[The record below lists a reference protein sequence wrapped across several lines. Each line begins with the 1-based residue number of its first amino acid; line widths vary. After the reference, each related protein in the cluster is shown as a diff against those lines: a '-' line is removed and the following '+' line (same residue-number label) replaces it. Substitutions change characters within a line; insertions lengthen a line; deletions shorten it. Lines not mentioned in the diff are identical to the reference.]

1 VLKSAKITYV
11 KWDMNRSLSEVWSE
25 ALPPDRQGEVYHRYV
40 LGVYELLER
49 LHRDWPNILIEGCSG
64 GGGRFD
70 LGMLYYTPQIWCSDN
85 TDGVDRLG
93 IQYGTSFCYPP
104 CTMGAHVS
112 AVPNETTRRTVP
124 LATRGVVA
132 MSGTF
137 GYEMDL
143 GTLTPEEREEVAQQI
158 KTYQRHAG
166 LIRTG
171 DYYRLS
177 NPFRDAAYTA
187 WEHVSADRR
196 EALVSVVT
204 ATVHAAPPFRAL
216 RLRGLDP
223 TLRYRVNGGESY
235 AGDVLM
241 SAGYPLPML
250 LDDYQCIQLY
260 LEAET

>member
-1 VLKSAKITYV
+1 
-11 KWDMNRSLSEVWSE
+11 M
-25 ALPPDRQGEVYHRYV
+25 
-40 LGVYELLER
+40 
-49 LHRDWPNILIEGCSG
+49 
-64 GGGRFD
+64 
-70 LGMLYYTPQIWCSDN
+70 
-85 TDGVDRLG
+85 
-93 IQYGTSFCYPP
+93 
-104 CTMGAHVS
+104 
-112 AVPNETTRRTVP
+112 
-124 LATRGVVA
+124 
-132 MSGTF
+132 
-137 GYEMDL
+137 
-143 GTLTPEEREEVAQQI
+143 
-158 KTYQRHAG
+158 
-166 LIRTG
+166 G

-177 NPFRDAAYTA
+177 DPFRDAAYTA